1 MRASFKVLFII
12 PIFFSTF
19 LTAQTDSTSQFL
31 GSGFDVSWEPN
42 SLKVEALGVIG
53 SSTLNSTMFSDYLM
67 RETFTPK
74 AKDRFL
80 TSSIG
85 QTNFISSIIG
95 DVEYKLSQRIGVYV
109 SGSSNII
116 FTGSTDLAKL
126 ALFGNAQFAGKNIS
140 SSNTTFLNYTNQS
153 VGLSHLILKQ
163 KKWFIKARYGVNIV
177 SEYNEFTSQEL
188 SIFTAEDGDYIDV
201 KAVNM
206 AYLESNDGLDGIGLD
221 LDLNLNYSVN
231 ESNTICLELSNIQPT
246 YLLNRNQVRIDTMF
260 RFEGF
265 EFNPFVSDSGQ
276 SFNEYLDSNL
286 STVTRQKETRT
297 LALLP
302 SSLRLK
308 WHKQIDD
315 KNALG
320 VQLTTTQWGQFGYSF
335 DISHG
340 FIFGPKLKIQSSI
353 GYGNYTFVQ
362 WNEAIEYR
370 ASSSMN
376 VFAKAMG
383 INSMF
388 APNYSH
394 SYGIAIGFSNRF

>member
-19 LTAQTDSTSQFL
+19 LTAQTDSTNQFL

-126 ALFGNAQFAGKNIS
+126 ALFGNAQFAGENIS

-153 VGLSHLILKQ
+153 LGLSHLILKQ
-163 KKWFIKARYGVNIV
+163 KKEVLMGQKFLPVLI
-177 SEYNEFTSQEL
+177 
-188 SIFTAEDGDYIDV
+188 
-201 KAVNM
+201 
-206 AYLESNDGLDGIGLD
+206 LD
-221 LDLNLNYSVN
+221 LVK
-231 ESNTICLELSNIQPT
+231 
-246 YLLNRNQVRIDTMF
+246 
-260 RFEGF
+260 RF
-265 EFNPFVSDSGQ
+265 S
-276 SFNEYLDSNL
+276 
-286 STVTRQKETRT
+286 K
-297 LALLP
+297 
-302 SSLRLK
+302 
-308 WHKQIDD
+308 
-315 KNALG
+315 
-320 VQLTTTQWGQFGYSF
+320 
-335 DISHG
+335 
-340 FIFGPKLKIQSSI
+340 
-353 GYGNYTFVQ
+353 
-362 WNEAIEYR
+362 
-370 ASSSMN
+370 
-376 VFAKAMG
+376 
-383 INSMF
+383 
-388 APNYSH
+388 
-394 SYGIAIGFSNRF
+394 